1 MSSGRRP
8 NVSPHHES
16 GSSTSYANG
25 TSPLHLRNRSQG
37 GSQYVSDPF
46 DDRNIAQQQQQQG
59 RSSPP
64 LVPMPPLAQPTPH
77 RAALMAASHSEAS
90 LVQASEREQA
100 MNMRGPKA
108 EWVRSTLFSQLAKEQ
123 VLTFSLA
130 TA

>member
-1 MSSGRRP
+1 
-8 NVSPHHES
+8 
-16 GSSTSYANG
+16 
-25 TSPLHLRNRSQG
+25 
-37 GSQYVSDPF
+37 
-46 DDRNIAQQQQQQG
+46 
-59 RSSPP
+59 
-64 LVPMPPLAQPTPH
+64 MPPLAQPTPH

-108 EWVRSTLFSQLAKEQ
+108 EWVRSTLFSRLAKEQ